1 MTIFRRRREFGQ
13 VESVGDTI
21 DDDEL
26 ELVVR
31 QIRRSSP
38 SLGQTMVWDTPRS
51 MRYRVTRERVR
62 EAIRTTDPI
71 NNAMRWRE
79 VSARRTYC
87 VPGPTS
93 L

>member
-13 VESVGDTI
+13 VESVGDNI
-21 DDDEL
+21 DDGEL

-38 SLGQTMVWDTPRS
+38 SLGQTMVWGTLRS
-51 MRYRVTRERVR
+51 MGYRVTMERVR
-62 EAIRTTDPI
+62 EAIRTKTQSI
-71 NNAMRWRE
+71 M
-79 VSARRTYC
+79 
-87 VPGPTS
+87 